1 MRSSIASS
9 KFFSFNAFF
18 SALLVV
24 ASLAIAPAA
33 QAQTIRHEATT
44 ARSLLAKLKVHSP
57 SSMAG
62 YARRNFSDG
71 WGNIGNCDLRNYIL
85 IRDLIQITYRKSP
98 ACTVATGTLH
108 DPYTGNTIHFVR
120 GVSTSNAVQI
130 DHVVAL
136 GNAWQTGAKNLSA
149 GARYNLANDP
159 LELLAV
165 DGPTNE
171 SKGDADAAN
180 WLPRQAYQ
188 CAYVARQIAVKYKYH
203 LWVTWAEHAAMANVL
218 ATCPKQ
224 LTPGQ

>member
-1 MRSSIASS
+1 MRSSTGSS
-9 KFFSFNAFF
+9 KSFSISAWV
-18 SALLVV
+18 SALLVLI
-24 ASLAIAPAA
+24 SIANGSSA
-33 QAQTIRHEATT
+33 QAVALHTT
-44 ARSLLAKLKVHSP
+44 APKASSLLSKLPIRSS

-85 IRDLIQITYRKSP
+85 IRDLTQITYRKSP

-108 DPYTGNTIHFVR
+108 DPYTGSIIHFVR
-120 GVSTSNAVQI
+120 GVSTSSAVQI

-136 GNAWQTGAKNLSA
+136 GNAWQTGAKGLAAST
-149 GARYNLANDP
+149 RYNLANDP

-180 WLPRQAYQ
+180 WLPRQGYQ

-203 LWVTWAEHAAMANVL
+203 LWVTRAEHDAMVGVL
-218 ATCPKQ
+218 VSCPNQ
-224 LTPGQ
+224 TVPTS